1 MLVADI
7 LHEWDLGGGK
17 GVIVHLFRI
26 LDAVK
31 RQDSRQSSVL
41 IQVNER

>member
-1 MLVADI
+1 MLSPDI

-31 RQDSRQSSVL
+31 RQDTRSSSAL
-41 IQVNER
+41 IEIDER